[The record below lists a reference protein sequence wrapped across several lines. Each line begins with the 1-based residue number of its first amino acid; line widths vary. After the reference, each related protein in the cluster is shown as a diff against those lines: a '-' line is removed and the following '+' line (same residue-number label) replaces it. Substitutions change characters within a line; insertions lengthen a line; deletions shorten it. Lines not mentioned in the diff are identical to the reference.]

1 MNDFHHT
8 DFKGKGRGFE
18 DTFVENRKLVLL
30 CFLLRLF
37 LACLTDDQTG
47 ERNELFCK
55 REQQQGVLSG

>member
-37 LACLTDDQTG
+37 LTCLTDDQTG
-47 ERNELFCK
+47 ERNELF
-55 REQQQGVLSG
+55 RERE

>member
-18 DTFVENRKLVLL
+18 DTFVENWKFVLL
-30 CFLLRLF
+30 CLLLLLF

-47 ERNELFCK
+47 ERNELF
-55 REQQQGVLSG
+55 RERE

>member
-37 LACLTDDQTG
+37 LACLTDDQTR
-47 ERNELFCK
+47 ERNELF
-55 REQQQGVLSG
+55 RERE